1 MLSTA
6 KLRYLRIAPR
16 KVRLVVNLI
25 RGEKLEQAQ
34 IILNFTQKKAAL
46 PVLKLLNQA
55 LASAVEKDLKLDKK
69 NIYISKIFVDG
80 GPSYK
85 RTFPRARGRADVI
98 LKRTSHVTI
107 ILDEID
113 KKVRKPS
120 KAKVSEGKRKKVK
133 KSSIAKAMEDK
144 GRKIRLSQSQIAEK
158 EQEKRKEEE
167 SVSARDR
174 WSKKRLKAE
183 KIRPKKERGIRRFF
197 RRKAI

>member
-25 RGEKLEQAQ
+25 RGEKLEKAQ

-98 LKRTSHVTI
+98 LKRTSHITI
-107 ILDEID
+107 VLDEID
-113 KKVRKPS
+113 KKAKKPS
-120 KAKVSEGKRKKVK
+120 KAKVPGGKRKIRQPEEK
-133 KSSIAKAMEDK
+133 KTLES
-144 GRKIRLSQSQIAEK
+144 EK
-158 EQEKRKEEE
+158 EK
-167 SVSARDR
+167 
-174 WSKKRLKAE
+174 
-183 KIRPKKERGIRRFF
+183 KKE
-197 RRKAI
+197 

>member
-25 RGEKLEQAQ
+25 RGEKLEKAQ

-55 LASAVEKDLKLDKK
+55 LTSAVEKDLKLDKK
-69 NIYISKIFVDG
+69 NVYISKIFVDG

-98 LKRTSHVTI
+98 LKRTSHITVV
-107 ILDEID
+107 LDEID

-120 KAKVSEGKRKKVK
+120 PVPFSAKATDGKKAMADRKVSEVK
-133 KSSIAKAMEDK
+133 KKTRQLTEEKALESEKDK
-144 GRKIRLSQSQIAEK
+144 K
-158 EQEKRKEEE
+158 QEKMKEEE
-167 SVSARDR
+167 SASWR
-174 WSKKRLKAE
+174 KKRSKAE
-183 KIRPKKERGIRRFF
+183 KIRPKREGGFRRFF

>member
-25 RGEKLEQAQ
+25 RGEKLEKAQ

-55 LASAVEKDLKLDKK
+55 LANAVEKDLKLDKK

-98 LKRTSHVTI
+98 LKRTSHITVV
-107 ILDEID
+107 LDEID
-113 KKVRKPS
+113 KKVKKPS
-120 KAKVSEGKRKKVK
+120 KAKVSEGKRKKIRQSEEK
-133 KSSIAKAMEDK
+133 KKEI
-144 GRKIRLSQSQIAEK
+144 SQLPEK
-158 EQEKRKEEE
+158 EQEKIKEEE
-167 SVSARDR
+167 STSARVEWR
-174 WSKKRLKAE
+174 KKRSKSE
-183 KIRPKKERGIRRFF
+183 KIRSKREGGFRRFF

>member
-25 RGEKLEQAQ
+25 RGEKLEKAQ

-55 LASAVEKDLKLDKK
+55 LANALEKDLKLDKK

-98 LKRTSHVTI
+98 LKRTSHITVV
-107 ILDEID
+107 LDEID
-113 KKVRKPS
+113 KKVKKPS
-120 KAKVSEGKRKKVK
+120 KAKVSEGKRKKIRQSEEK
-133 KSSIAKAMEDK
+133 KTIEP
-144 GRKIRLSQSQIAEK
+144 EK
-158 EQEKRKEEE
+158 EKKQEKMKEEE
-167 SVSARDR
+167 SASARAEWR
-174 WSKKRLKAE
+174 KKRSKSE
-183 KIRPKKERGIRRFF
+183 KIRSKREGGFRRFF

>member
-6 KLRYLRIAPR
+6 KLRYLRISPR

-25 RGEKLEQAQ
+25 RGEKLEKAQ

-55 LASAVEKDLKLDKK
+55 LANAVEKDLKLDKK

-98 LKRTSHVTI
+98 LKRTSHITVV
-107 ILDEID
+107 LDEID

-120 KAKVSEGKRKKVK
+120 KAKASEGKRKIRQSKEK
-133 KSSIAKAMEDK
+133 KTIEPEKEK
-144 GRKIRLSQSQIAEK
+144 KQEISQLAEK
-158 EQEKRKEEE
+158 EQEKIKEEE
-167 SVSARDR
+167 SVSARAEWR
-174 WSKKRLKAE
+174 KKRSKSE
-183 KIRPKKERGIRRFF
+183 KIRSKREGRFRRFF

>member
-6 KLRYLRIAPR
+6 KLRYLRITPR

-25 RGEKLEQAQ
+25 RGEKLEKAQ

-55 LASAVEKDLKLDKK
+55 LANAVEKNLKLDKK

-98 LKRTSHVTI
+98 LKRTSHITI
-107 ILDEID
+107 VLDEID
-113 KKVRKPS
+113 KKVKKPS
-120 KAKVSEGKRKKVK
+120 KDKVSGGKRKKISQPEEK
-133 KSSIAKAMEDK
+133 KTIEP
-144 GRKIRLSQSQIAEK
+144 EK
-158 EQEKRKEEE
+158 EKKKEISKLPEKEEEKIKEEE
-167 SVSARDR
+167 STSTRAEWR
-174 WSKKRLKAE
+174 KKRSKSE
-183 KIRPKKERGIRRFF
+183 KIRSKREGGLRRIF

>member
-6 KLRYLRIAPR
+6 KLRYLRITPR

-25 RGEKLEQAQ
+25 RGEKLEKAQ

-55 LASAVEKDLKLDKK
+55 LANAVEKDLKLDKK
-69 NIYISKIFVDG
+69 NVYISEIFVDG

-98 LKRTSHVTI
+98 LKRTSHITI
-107 ILDEID
+107 VLDEID
-113 KKVRKPS
+113 KKVKKPS
-120 KAKVSEGKRKKVK
+120 KDKVPEAKRKKIRQAEEK
-133 KSSIAKAMEDK
+133 KIIEPEKEEK
-144 GRKIRLSQSQIAEK
+144 KEISQLPEK
-158 EQEKRKEEE
+158 EQEEKKEEE
-167 SVSARDR
+167 SASVRAEWR
-174 WSKKRLKAE
+174 KKRSKTE
-183 KIRPKKERGIRRFF
+183 KIRSKREGGLRRFF

>member
-25 RGEKLEQAQ
+25 RGEKLEKAQ

-98 LKRTSHVTI
+98 LKRTSHITI
-107 ILDEID
+107 VLDEID
-113 KKVRKPS
+113 KKVKKPS
-120 KAKVSEGKRKKVK
+120 KAKVSKGKK
-133 KSSIAKAMEDK
+133 
-144 GRKIRLSQSQIAEK
+144 KIRQPVEKKTLEPEK
-158 EQEKRKEEE
+158 EKKKEKMKEEE
-167 SVSARDR
+167 PASAKAG
-174 WSKKRLKAE
+174 WSKKRLKGE
-183 KIRPKKERGIRRFF
+183 KIRPKREGGFRRFF